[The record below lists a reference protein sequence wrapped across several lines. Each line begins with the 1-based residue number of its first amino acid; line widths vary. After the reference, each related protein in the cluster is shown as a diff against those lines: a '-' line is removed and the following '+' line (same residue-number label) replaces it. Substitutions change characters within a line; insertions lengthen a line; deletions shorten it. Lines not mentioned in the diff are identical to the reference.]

1 MSEREL
7 ELDKLPK
14 KRYMFSN
21 DINVIRKNKYNL
33 SAIME
38 EQRCNRNEIN
48 REFNDN
54 INILL
59 HKYNIKRD
67 FFQKN

>member
-33 SAIME
+33 GAIME

>member
-7 ELDKLPK
+7 ELDELSK

-21 DINVIRKNKYNL
+21 YINVIRKHKYNL
-33 SAIME
+33 SAIMK
-38 EQRCNRNEIN
+38 EQRCNRNEID
-48 REFNDN
+48 RELNDN

-59 HKYNIKRD
+59 HTYNIKRD
-67 FFQKN
+67 